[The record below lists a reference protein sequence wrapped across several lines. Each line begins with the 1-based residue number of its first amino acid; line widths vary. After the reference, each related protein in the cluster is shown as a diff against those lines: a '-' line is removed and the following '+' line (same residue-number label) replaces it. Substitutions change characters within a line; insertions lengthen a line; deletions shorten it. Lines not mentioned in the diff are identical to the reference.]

1 MGAVWYNTTMKNEFN
16 YKIECVYV
24 CRYLIVW
31 CTKYRRKVLINDIE
45 ERLKELIQ
53 DICQEAIT
61 VIEIKVTPNSVQ
73 LQIETDPRQSIH
85 SIIKKLKAKTSG
97 ALRSEFKE
105 LTTKIPTLWTNSYFL
120 TTVGDASEFEP
131 MIEAYVLSQKTSQRM

>member
-73 LQIETDPRQSIH
+73 L
-85 SIIKKLKAKTSG
+85 LKAKTSG